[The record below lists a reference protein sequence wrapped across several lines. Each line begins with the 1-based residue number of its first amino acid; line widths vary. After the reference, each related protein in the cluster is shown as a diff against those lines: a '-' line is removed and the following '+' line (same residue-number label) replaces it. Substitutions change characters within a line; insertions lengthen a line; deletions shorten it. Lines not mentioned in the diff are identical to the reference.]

1 MNSSQTLPGS
11 KGPAKIQA
19 MQLGANKAATMAFP
33 TELADEIDEDKA
45 LSGSHLRSEVGEL
58 VNGPNPWGTDDLIDV
73 NADEDDWSE
82 FNIPSLSDRI
92 H

>member
-1 MNSSQTLPGS
+1 
-11 KGPAKIQA
+11 

-45 LSGSHLRSEVGEL
+45 LSGHLRSEIGDL
-58 VNGPNPWGTDDLIDV
+58 VKGHKPWGTDDLIDV
-73 NADEDDWSE
+73 NADDDDWSK